1 MGLVL
6 AIQALAG
13 MLFLY
18 FHAVTLLGSVWY
30 ARFTWIHGA
39 FIWVFDLNTIL
50 GNGLT
55 LPWVDLYGLFTHDD
69 AAVSLYGAVNSF
81 LV

>member
-30 ARFTWIHGA
+30 ARFMWIHGA
-39 FIWVFDLNTIL
+39 FMCVFDLNTVL
-50 GNGLT
+50 GNGLNVT
-55 LPWVDLYGLFTHDD
+55 LG
-69 AAVSLYGAVNSF
+69 
-81 LV
+81 